1 MSAGSLPLIQGQLM
15 KKFPLSHLPP
25 SLSIALWLV
34 AAWLVAA
41 LWLVAIAA
49 YALNAPAEIVHAAFV
64 VGLLCGVVEWF
75 AIRGHRR

>member
-1 MSAGSLPLIQGQLM
+1 MSAGSLPLTQGQLM

-34 AAWLVAA
+34 AAV
-41 LWLVAIAA
+41 WLVAIAA